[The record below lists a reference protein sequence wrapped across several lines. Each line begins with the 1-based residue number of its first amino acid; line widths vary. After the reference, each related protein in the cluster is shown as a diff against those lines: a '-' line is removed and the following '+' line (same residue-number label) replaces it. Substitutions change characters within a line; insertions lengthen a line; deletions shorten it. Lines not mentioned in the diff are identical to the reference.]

1 MRRWLAADYGTVG
14 ALYLGFGV
22 LMLVAAVAAVLVVLA
37 ERFEPG
43 LAFLQPD
50 GFDRAVTA
58 HGLLAVFGILY
69 PAFAGLAN
77 RMVPPMIGV
86 EAMALPR
93 TNALSF
99 WALPLAFVLLGGALS
114 AGSGPGADS
123 SIGRWPAV
131 PAGAV
136 GPFAAGLLLVGIS
149 SILWSWSVLATVV
162 RRRSAETPFARM
174 PVFVRT
180 TALTAGVWFV
190 LALTLVLWALSLV
203 DASLRGGAPTGGWPV
218 TFRYDLW
225 FYTAPEIYLVVLP
238 AIGIVTEVFA
248 AAAGRRPPGA
258 DAIVQATAFLAV
270 LALLG
275 WIGRMSLGKGVGG
288 ELFFEYASLL
298 AAVPAAVISG
308 AWAAALWRRR
318 PLLDVPVCFALAAAL
333 FLALALLSGVALP
346 LASVSAGSAMDA
358 AHGHYLFVAVGLFGA
373 FAGTYRWLPWWT
385 GRMYDETL
393 AKVHFWLSV
402 VGLNATFLPQYLAG
416 ASGMLRRIPDY
427 PLTLA
432 DLNAAASAGG
442 FLLGFA
448 QLVFVFVVLK
458 AWRGGPALTGA
469 AGEALKGP
477 EWESPAGAPAA
488 REAAGRD

>member
-1 MRRWLAADYGTVG
+1 MRRWLAADCGTVG
-14 ALYLGFGV
+14 ALYLGFGA

-43 LAFLQPD
+43 LAFLRPV

-58 HGLLAVFGILY
+58 HGLLAVFGMLY

-93 TNALSF
+93 INALSF

-114 AGSGPGADS
+114 AGSGPGEDS
-123 SIGRWPAV
+123 GIGRWPAV

-149 SILWSWSVLATVV
+149 SILWSWSVLVTVA
-162 RRRSAETPFARM
+162 RRRSAKTPFARM

-180 TALTAGVWFV
+180 IALTAGVWFA
-190 LALTLVLWALSLV
+190 LALTLVLWALSV
-203 DASLRGGAPTGGWPV
+203 EASSRGGAPPGGWPV

-225 FYTAPEIYLVVLP
+225 FHAAPEIYLVVLP

-248 AAAGRRPPGA
+248 AATGRRPPGA

-288 ELFFEYASLL
+288 ELFFDYASLL

-308 AWAAALWRRR
+308 AWAATLWRRR
-318 PLLDVPVCFALAAAL
+318 PPLDVPVCFALAAAL
-333 FLALALLSGVALP
+333 FLALALLSGVVLP
-346 LASVSAGSAMDA
+346 LASVSAGSALDV
-358 AHGHYLFVAVGLFGA
+358 AHGHYLFVAVGLFAA
-373 FAGTYRWLPWWT
+373 FAGAYRWLPWWT

-469 AGEALKGP
+469 AVEALKGP
-477 EWESPAGAPAA
+477 EWESAA
-488 REAAGRD
+488 DAGRAGGGGP